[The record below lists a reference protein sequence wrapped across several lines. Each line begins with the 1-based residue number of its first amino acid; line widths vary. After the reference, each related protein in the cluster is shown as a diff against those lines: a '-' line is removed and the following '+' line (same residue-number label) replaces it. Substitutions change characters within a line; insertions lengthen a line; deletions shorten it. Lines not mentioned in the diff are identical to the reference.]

1 MNFNDMQ
8 ALSFEIQNLHD
19 KVEIY
24 SKNKDY
30 VYTDVYKSWIV
41 EYNHLL
47 DKYNALANL
56 NITHMSFN
64 THDLSSTQKTVRNT
78 TIEFFLNNLSNL
90 IKRLHHIKCVNV
102 LN

>member
-8 ALSFEIQNLHD
+8 ALSFEIKNLHD

-90 IKRLHHIKCVNV
+90 IRKHQFTTF
-102 LN
+102 